1 MQDDG
6 FRYLS
11 RNFICLW
18 AANFLYF
25 GSFYLLLPT
34 LSPYAAALGAS
45 TFQVGLVMG
54 FFTFA
59 SVTIRP
65 QCGVMAGTYGR
76 RPVMLAGVG
85 FFSLVFFLYAVVDDV
100 YVLYAVRALHG
111 LGHAAFLAAAA
122 AYIADLAPVER
133 RGEVIGYY
141 SLSNI
146 ISMAVFPAVGV
157 AWMKYSQDDFT
168 GLVWGG
174 GAIALVAWAF
184 VAGLQECSTQESRRP
199 GASLR
204 QVAVRT
210 EVWASSLA
218 LWSGALCYGVVITFL
233 PLFAPARGIED
244 FGIFFSVYAVSTVVS
259 RAVAGKLSDR
269 IGRKKVI
276 VPFML
281 VMAAAMIFLAQ
292 VTSVWELAVAGALF
306 GFGLGAYFPVL
317 NALVVDHTPLRDRG
331 TALGFFTSF
340 MDVGIASGA
349 VVLGFAGEYL
359 GYDAMFFWGA
369 GILFLTVFVFAN
381 AVKSERK

>member
-1 MQDDG
+1 
-6 FRYLS
+6 
-11 RNFICLW
+11 
-18 AANFLYF
+18 
-25 GSFYLLLPT
+25 
-34 LSPYAAALGAS
+34 
-45 TFQVGLVMG
+45 
-54 FFTFA
+54 
-59 SVTIRP
+59 
-65 QCGVMAGTYGR
+65 
-76 RPVMLAGVG
+76 
-85 FFSLVFFLYAVVDDV
+85 
-100 YVLYAVRALHG
+100 
-111 LGHAAFLAAAA
+111 
-122 AYIADLAPVER
+122 
-133 RGEVIGYY
+133 
-141 SLSNI
+141 
-146 ISMAVFPAVGV
+146 
-157 AWMKYSQDDFT
+157 MKYSQDDFT

-233 PLFAPARGIED
+233 PLFAPSRGIED

-292 VTSVWELAVAGALF
+292 VTSVWELALAGALF

>member
-146 ISMAVFPAVGV
+146 ISIAVFPAVGV

-199 GASLR
+199 GAR
-204 QVAVRT
+204 R
-210 EVWASSLA
+210 
-218 LWSGALCYGVVITFL
+218 GC
-233 PLFAPARGIED
+233 AR
-244 FGIFFSVYAVSTVVS
+244 
-259 RAVAGKLSDR
+259 
-269 IGRKKVI
+269 
-276 VPFML
+276 
-281 VMAAAMIFLAQ
+281 
-292 VTSVWELAVAGALF
+292 
-306 GFGLGAYFPVL
+306 
-317 NALVVDHTPLRDRG
+317 
-331 TALGFFTSF
+331 
-340 MDVGIASGA
+340 
-349 VVLGFAGEYL
+349 
-359 GYDAMFFWGA
+359 
-369 GILFLTVFVFAN
+369 
-381 AVKSERK
+381 